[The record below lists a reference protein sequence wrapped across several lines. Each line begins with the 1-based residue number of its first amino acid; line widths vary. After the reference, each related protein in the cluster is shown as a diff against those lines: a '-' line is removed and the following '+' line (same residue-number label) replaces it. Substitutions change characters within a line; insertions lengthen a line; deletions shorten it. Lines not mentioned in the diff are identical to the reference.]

1 MATVPSSE
9 LVCRDNELRRVLEFC
24 KASVEQE
31 KAGSLYVCGCP
42 GTGKTLSINKI
53 KDSLVCWADE
63 VCYNNSSCFT
73 AASAFGVFLCGF
85 VVNYV

>member
-9 LVCRDNELRRVLEFC
+9 LVCRDNELRRVLELC
-24 KASVEQE
+24 KACVEQE

-73 AASAFGVFLCGF
+73 AFSAFGVFLCGF

>member
-1 MATVPSSE
+1 VATVPSSE

-24 KASVEQE
+24 KVCVQQE

-42 GTGKTLSINKI
+42 GTGKTLSINKV

-63 VCYNNSSCFT
+63 VCYDNSSRST
-73 AASAFGVFLCGF
+73 AVSAFGASLC
-85 VVNYV
+85 

>member
-9 LVCRDNELRRVLEFC
+9 LVCRDNELRRVLELC
-24 KASVEQE
+24 KACVEQE

-63 VCYNNSSCFT
+63 VCYNNSSYFT
-73 AASAFGVFLCGF
+73 AVSAFGVFLCGF